1 MVLPGRVCEGRE
13 SDGFCCRGGQP
24 VTQQQA
30 FVPSPS
36 PAGVRGSGI
45 TVCTQVLT
53 PQLEEKEVEGRQA
66 VLPRGEGFTLLV

>member
-1 MVLPGRVCEGRE
+1 MRDVNPTDSVVEGR
-13 SDGFCCRGGQP
+13 QP

-36 PAGVRGSGI
+36 PAGVRGSGV

-53 PQLEEKEVEGRQA
+53 LQLEE
-66 VLPRGEGFTLLV
+66 RGGG